1 MDAALRGLAGLPA
14 DERPRMHIVC
24 GPEMAAHQRAAVLA
38 AAQALPGVSLQ
49 DFSDDMMSLQAA
61 ADVVLAMGGYNT
73 VCELL
78 SCGRRGVLVPR
89 VRPGQEQC
97 IRAERMAGM
106 GLLAMVHPDRLTP
119 ATLMRAV
126 RAELAAL
133 EMGEQRPRLKRIAG
147 LEQATQ
153 AIFEMLGLAELG
165 DEDDGQLAGAAVWA
179 GRTPRSLAA

>member
-1 MDAALRGLAGLPA
+1 
-14 DERPRMHIVC
+14 
-24 GPEMAAHQRAAVLA
+24 MAAPQRAAVNA

-78 SCGRRGVLVPR
+78 SCGKRGVLVPR
-89 VRPGQEQC
+89 VKPGQEQC

-106 GLLAMVHPDRLTP
+106 GLLAMVHPDQLTP

-126 RAELAAL
+126 QAELAAADL
-133 EMGEQRPRLKRIAG
+133 GQFRPRLKRLKG
-147 LEQATQ
+147 LEQTTKALFELMGMASEQ
-153 AIFEMLGLAELG
+153 EGASHAIGPMPWTLPA
-165 DEDDGQLAGAAVWA
+165 Q
-179 GRTPRSLAA
+179 RSLAS